1 MSLTHA
7 PAPSWPNDV
16 YAVQERT
23 IQQIAYV
30 PPPHRPCGAAGS
42 FAP

>member
-16 YAVQERT
+16 HAVQERT
-23 IQQIAYV
+23 IQQLVYV
-30 PPPHRPCGAAGS
+30 PPRGAAGS
-42 FAP
+42 FDP